1 MLFYG
6 PPGTGKTST
15 ILALAKSLFG
25 PALYRSRILELNA
38 SDERGIGIVREKVKG
53 FARTQLSQPTG
64 LDPSYFEQYPCP
76 PFKIIILDEAD
87 SMTQDAQSALRRT
100 MEQYSRI
107 TRFCLVCN
115 YVTRI
120 IEPLA
125 SRCSKF
131 RFKPLDNSAAAERLA
146 HIAKLENLKLDEG
159 VVDKLISCGEG
170 DLRRA
175 ITYMQ
180 SAARLVGAGRPTGQ
194 KDGDEDSEMADASSE
209 PITVRM
215 IEEIA
220 GVVPEG
226 VIDRLV
232 QAMQPKK
239 LGSSYEAVSAVVTD
253 IVADGWSAGQLVLQV
268 SSFASPLAQ
277 GPVQLHIPRD
287 FLLLVV
293 KDANHRQLYRRMV
306 YNDAIPDIQKNKIVT
321 AFSEM
326 DKRLVDGADEH
337 LSILDLALRISGIL
351 GGS

>member
-146 HIAKLENLKLDEG
+146 YIAKLENLKLDEG
-159 VVDKLISCGEG
+159 VIDKLITCGEG

-220 GVVPEG
+220 GVVPES

-268 SSFASPLAQ
+268 SSFASPLHKA
-277 GPVQLHIPRD
+277 PFNCTYRD
-287 FLLLVV
+287 ISSRSWSKMLTIGSCTDGWSTTMLF
-293 KDANHRQLYRRMV
+293 RTYRR
-306 YNDAIPDIQKNKIVT
+306 I
-321 AFSEM
+321 
-326 DKRLVDGADEH
+326 RL
-337 LSILDLALRISGIL
+337 
-351 GGS
+351 